1 MSTRKA
7 LQSYREGHEGAKSQ
21 GAQTFQRV
29 RIKHFERH
37 SQLTVVN
44 STAADT
50 GEYSCWSFWCC
61 DRECRN
67 GEDRMGKTF
76 IFFTDPQELFVPTED
91 YYKVIQLRTN
101 HPARLPCQVTNPLAK
116 VTLHRQFPPKKVV
129 VDGIDISYDVK
140 KGFVIHR
147 PQLSHAGF
155 LFCMASVGGM
165 RQIST
170 KYMLIYVNYPPSVP
184 RPAIRA
190 SVASFQVGDTF
201 NVTCTVFGEPEIA
214 VDFTWEYPGQ
224 QKSEQ
229 RLM

>member
-44 STAADT
+44 STAAD
-50 GEYSCWSFWCC
+50 
-61 DRECRN
+61 
-67 GEDRMGKTF
+67 
-76 IFFTDPQELFVPTED
+76 TDPQELFVPTED